1 MDVRLSEEQALIR
14 DSLARYLASEYDIDA
29 RRRAVAS
36 EAGWDAR
43 LWRQL
48 GQELGILAAPFAEDF
63 GGLGGQPLDLLVLA
77 EELGRGLLIEPYLS
91 TVLMAGWLLEQHGNE
106 DQQKLLGQVASGDLV
121 IACGLYEAEG
131 RYDPSHVTTRAVAD
145 GQGGFV
151 VDGAKALVYAAPW
164 ASHLIFSARTDGAV
178 NDSAGITVFVI
189 EKDRPGVSL
198 RGYPTVD
205 GYQAAELSL
214 RQVQLDAGDIIGTF
228 GGGHDLIEQVI
239 DRATA
244 AICGEAL
251 GVLGR
256 LYEDTL
262 AYARERRQFGRRLAD
277 FQVLR
282 HRIADLWVT
291 LEEARSM
298 AAAAVLSL
306 GAAPAARRRAVSAA
320 KLSIGEACRFIGQ
333 QAIQIH
339 GAIGITEELALG
351 AYFKRAMVIER
362 QFGPPDFH
370 LRRYRA
376 AAAEAEQ

>member
-29 RRRAVAS
+29 RRRALAS
-36 EAGWDAR
+36 PAGWDAG

-48 GQELGILAAPFAEDF
+48 GQQLGILAAPFAERF

-91 TVLMAGWLLEQHGNE
+91 TVLMAGWLLERHG
-106 DQQKLLGQVASGDLV
+106 DDAQQGLLSQVASGDML

-131 RYDPSHVTTRAVAD
+131 RYDPNHVATRAVAD

-151 VDGAKALVYAAPW
+151 VDGKKALVYAAPW
-164 ASHLIFSARTDGAV
+164 ASHMIISARTDGGV
-178 NDSAGITVFVI
+178 NDTAGITLFLI
-189 EKDRPGVSL
+189 EKDRPGVAL

-214 RQVQLDAGDIIGTF
+214 RQARLGASDAIGKV
-228 GGGHDLIEQVI
+228 GAGHDLIDHVI

-244 AICGEAL
+244 AVCAEAL
-251 GVLGR
+251 GVLAR

-262 AYARERRQFGRRLAD
+262 GYARERRQFGRRLAD

-282 HRIADLWVT
+282 HRIADLWVS

-306 GAAPAARRRAVSAA
+306 NAAPAERRRAVSAA
-320 KLSIGEACRFIGQ
+320 KLCIGEACRFIGQ

-362 QFGPPDFH
+362 QFGPPDYH

-376 AAAEAEQ
+376 AAENVQ